1 MSSRA
6 ILQARASG
14 SRSLTPVVSRSCVLN
29 TIVVD
34 VIIIVVITVTT
45 TTTIIIIIVVV
56 VKIIV
61 IVVIITVIITV
72 PWPLSSSLL
81 AP

>member
-34 VIIIVVITVTT
+34 VIIIVVVVVVD
-45 TTTIIIIIVVV
+45 VVV
-56 VKIIV
+56 VKVIV

-72 PWPLSSSLL
+72 PWPLLSSLL